1 MVTVNKS
8 GVDSCKDTWGLT
20 FLCRCTHFINM
31 FVCLSVWGGHM
42 CHSTCVEDLET
53 QDSKSLSQKKK
64 VSPLALTVYLLLNTQ
79 DKLEKFV
86 ILPINHTGK
95 AADSKLGNGKKM
107 FV

>member
-1 MVTVNKS
+1 
-8 GVDSCKDTWGLT
+8 
-20 FLCRCTHFINM
+20 
-31 FVCLSVWGGHM
+31 M